1 MQTSRLLEIWVG
13 LFIALGLLAL
23 LFMAL
28 QVSNLADFKPDEKSY
43 RLSARFENVG
53 ALRVRAPVSIAGVTI
68 GRVASIGYDQST
80 YEAKVEMR
88 IEPAYNHLPVDTSA
102 SILTTGL
109 LGEQYI
115 GLTPGGAD
123 EYLKEGDEV
132 ELTQSAFVLEQMI
145 SRFLFNKA
153 EGEAG
158 NAASGAQAKAT
169 PAAVE

>member
-13 LFIALGLLAL
+13 LFIALGVLAL

-28 QVSNLADFKPDEKSY
+28 QVSNLAEFTQDAKSY
-43 RLSARFENVG
+43 KLSAHFENIG

-68 GRVASIGYDQST
+68 GRVSNIGYDQQT
-80 YEAKVEMR
+80 YEAVVEMR
-88 IEPAYNHLPVDTSA
+88 IEPTYSRLPTDTSA
-102 SILTTGL
+102 SILTAGL
-109 LGEQYI
+109 LGEQYV

-123 EYLKEGDEV
+123 EYLKDGDQL

-153 EGEAG
+153 EG
-158 NAASGAQAKAT
+158 NSDNDSGAKAKG
-169 PAAVE
+169 AAE